1 MFQFLLTKLDLL
13 EARGQKQAYSSGR
26 LVAMTKDG
34 GGYIDPWYA
43 LLYAAACCFMLQQD
57 LQPSHPPSPPPPPS
71 LTAWTRRHI
80 ATKSALCNQAAA
92 LA

>member
-34 GGYIDPWYA
+34 GGYIDPWYV
-43 LLYAAACCFMLQQD
+43 LLYAAAASCCKKIQG
-57 LQPSHPPSPPPPPS
+57 
-71 LTAWTRRHI
+71 RR
-80 ATKSALCNQAAA
+80 KV
-92 LA
+92 

>member
-34 GGYIDPWYA
+34 GGYIDPWYV
-43 LLYAAACCFMLQQD
+43 LLYAAFLLHAATRSRAVGRSGNPDGQVAKRCDVKECV
-57 LQPSHPPSPPPPPS
+57 SHCVLLSKPK
-71 LTAWTRRHI
+71 L
-80 ATKSALCNQAAA
+80 
-92 LA
+92 